1 LTLYIFTTWA
11 MLYVVD
17 LHRLYLVEWWLLNV
31 HQQLY
36 ITRTSRTIKKKT
48 IQKWQR
54 YVTIG
59 AMTLGIEEE
68 FSLVTSAKRMLLF
81 ELKIDISFAGDML
94 SKHVIHYGH
103 MSGFLITTT
112 RVVTQQS
119 LIESAALS
127 ATRGRSGQLC
137 VLGPGKRH
145 RHQANMHIFH
155 LVKFVEAKRE
165 AKSIPTTR
173 IYDRSLS

>member
-1 LTLYIFTTWA
+1 
-11 MLYVVD
+11 
-17 LHRLYLVEWWLLNV
+17 
-31 HQQLY
+31 
-36 ITRTSRTIKKKT
+36 
-48 IQKWQR
+48 
-54 YVTIG
+54 
-59 AMTLGIEEE
+59 MTLGIEEE
-68 FSLVTSAKRMLLF
+68 FSLVTSAKRILLF
-81 ELKIDISFAGDML
+81 ELKIDISFAGDIIL

-103 MSGFLITTT
+103 MSSFLITTT

-127 ATRGRSGQLC
+127 ATRGRFGHLC

-145 RHQANMHIFH
+145 QANMHVFQ

-173 IYDRSLS
+173 IYDRLLS

>member
-1 LTLYIFTTWA
+1 
-11 MLYVVD
+11 
-17 LHRLYLVEWWLLNV
+17 
-31 HQQLY
+31 
-36 ITRTSRTIKKKT
+36 
-48 IQKWQR
+48 
-54 YVTIG
+54 
-59 AMTLGIEEE
+59 MTLGIEEE

-165 AKSIPTTR
+165 AKSIPT
-173 IYDRSLS
+173 